1 MIGLTGGIGC
11 GKSTALGIFESLGA
25 ETFDSDSIVKEL
37 LDGDGE
43 VRRCLT
49 KRLGERI
56 VGDLGKV
63 DRERL
68 AGIVFNDSEELRWL
82 ENLLHPLVRNHW
94 ETRVR
99 AAPETFWVVEIPL
112 LFEKKLEKLF
122 DFTVCV
128 SASQSLQLAR
138 LREKGLTVDQ
148 ARLRID
154 RQLPLDEKL
163 SRADFVL
170 SNNGSVEFLR
180 EQVSILK
187 TEILPS

>member
-56 VGDLGKV
+56 VGGLGKV

-138 LREKGLTVDQ
+138 WREKGLTVDQ

>member
-1 MIGLTGGIGC
+1 MGG
-11 GKSTALGIFESLGA
+11 
-25 ETFDSDSIVKEL
+25 
-37 LDGDGE
+37 
-43 VRRCLT
+43 
-49 KRLGERI
+49 
-56 VGDLGKV
+56 LGKV